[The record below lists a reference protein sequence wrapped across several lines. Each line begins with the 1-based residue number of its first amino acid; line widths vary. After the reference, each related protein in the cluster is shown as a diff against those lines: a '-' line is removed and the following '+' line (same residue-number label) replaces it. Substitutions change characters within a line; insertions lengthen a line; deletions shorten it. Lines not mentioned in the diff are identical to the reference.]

1 MDGSTLAQQG
11 AASNTGR
18 TPRRDM
24 ALAEAFLAWL
34 DPNASKFTFQTFDD
48 VKDRKDGRLTRML
61 HGTFEAHRAELQRL
75 NDRGAGVFV
84 TINETDLKGRKKENI
99 LRVRAVFVD
108 ADTPE
113 AVVNVEEAIKA
124 AGLMPGAIVQ
134 SSPGKSHCY
143 WLLDDLRID
152 EFTAFQEA
160 MIDRW
165 GTDNSV
171 KELPRVMRLPGFLH
185 RKEVPQLVIPT
196 YLDRKRC
203 IYGKDELARGFGVD
217 LTGSKPARRMV

>member
-84 TINETDLKGRKKENI
+84 AINETDLRGRKEENI
-99 LRVRAVFVD
+99 VRVRAVFADADGLNAVD
-108 ADTPE
+108 A
-113 AVVNVEEAIKA
+113 AKA
-124 AGLMPGAIVQ
+124 AFAEAGVKPGAIVRT
-134 SSPGKSHCY
+134 SLSKCHYPV
-143 WLLDDLRID
+143 L
-152 EFTAFQEA
+152 FT
-160 MIDRW
+160 
-165 GTDNSV
+165 
-171 KELPRVMRLPGFLH
+171 
-185 RKEVPQLVIPT
+185 
-196 YLDRKRC
+196 KR
-203 IYGKDELARGFGVD
+203 
-217 LTGSKPARRMV
+217 RR